1 MTMTGQRL
9 IGHLLD
15 GMVKCRQCDAPME
28 ISGQSQHA
36 VLRYVCAIKD
46 EGCTTPDIEA
56 EPFNRLVV
64 RRAIHAFLD
73 PQNTRKVRDI
83 IIDHALQED
92 NGEMRTLLDLVKGS
106 SSSTGETPLNPEGQI
121 TLITPEGQRT
131 LITLKYPFSADFDPA
146 DVEPFD
152 TNMRVLFAG
161 AASQK
166 VEEYSLNPDTYLRP
180 SNLQTTQAIITA
192 LIREILVGLDFAT
205 IHYRLSVHPGG
216 QAEPGTSEEV
226 PIR

>member
-1 MTMTGQRL
+1 MTMTDQRL
-9 IGHLLD
+9 TGHLLD

-28 ISGQSQHA
+28 LSGESEHA
-36 VLRYVCAIKD
+36 VLSYVCAIKD
-46 EGCTTPDIEA
+46 EGCTIPDVVA
-56 EPFNRLVV
+56 GPFNRLVV

-92 NGEMRTLLDLVKGS
+92 NGEMRTLLDLAEAS
-106 SSSTGETPLNPEGQI
+106 SSSTEETPLNR
-121 TLITPEGQRT
+121 EGQRT
-131 LITLKYPFSADFDPA
+131 LITPKFPSSADFDPA
-146 DVEPFD
+146 DFEPFVTD
-152 TNMRVLFAG
+152 MTVLFVG

-192 LIREILVGLDFAT
+192 LIREILVGPDFAT
-205 IHYRLSVHPGG
+205 IHYRLSVHPSG
-216 QAEPGTSEEV
+216 QAEPRTSEEV

>member
-9 IGHLLD
+9 IGHLLH

-28 ISGQSQHA
+28 ISGQSQNA
-36 VLRYVCAIKD
+36 VLIYVCAIKD
-46 EGCTTPDIEA
+46 EGCNTPHIEA

-92 NGEMRTLLDLVKGS
+92 NGEMRTLLDLAGAS
-106 SSSTGETPLNPEGQI
+106 SSSTGETPLNR
-121 TLITPEGQRT
+121 EGQRT
-131 LITLKYPFSADFDPA
+131 LITPKFPFSADF
-146 DVEPFD
+146 EPFD
-152 TNMRVLFAG
+152 TNMTVLFVG
-161 AASQK
+161 AASRK

-180 SNLQTTQAIITA
+180 SNLQTTQAIITG
-192 LIREILVGLDFAT
+192 LIREILVGPDFAT

-216 QAEPGTSEEV
+216 QAEPGTFEEV

>member
-1 MTMTGQRL
+1 MTMAGQRL

-28 ISGQSQHA
+28 ISGQSQPA
-36 VLRYVCAIKD
+36 VLSYVCAIKD
-46 EGCTTPDIEA
+46 EGCTTPHIEA

-73 PQNTRKVRDI
+73 PQNTWKVRDI

-92 NGEMRTLLDLVKGS
+92 NGEMRTLLDLAKGS
-106 SSSTGETPLNPEGQI
+106 SSSTEETLLNREGQR

-131 LITLKYPFSADFDPA
+131 LITLKFPSSADF
-146 DVEPFD
+146 EPFD

-166 VEEYSLNPDTYLRP
+166 VEEYSLNLDTYLRP
-180 SNLQTTQAIITA
+180 SNLQTTRAIITA
-192 LIREILVGLDFAT
+192 LIREILVGPDFAT

-216 QAEPGTSEEV
+216 QAEPRTSEEV